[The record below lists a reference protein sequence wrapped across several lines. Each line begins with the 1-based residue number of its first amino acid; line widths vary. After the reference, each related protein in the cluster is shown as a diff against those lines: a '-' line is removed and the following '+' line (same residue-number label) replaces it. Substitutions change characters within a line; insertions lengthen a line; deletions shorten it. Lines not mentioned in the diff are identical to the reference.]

1 MTGKWP
7 PTGYTNPEPYTI
19 NDRLILVIA
28 LVLTLPTVTLIR
40 PIISDGTSAFT
51 EFGEVTGLVELPLL
65 YLLAVLAMSLGWLF
79 SSGVTIILI
88 HEGVHYLAGVVCGQD
103 PTFVWSEYL
112 GLKNPGIVIYETGTT
127 RAENMLMLAGPFI
140 ILTPLCAVV
149 MWSTSGML
157 SATAATMLA
166 INTVAS
172 CADLYNV
179 GRLVMMPR
187 GTLFANFDDGEGGL
201 DTEFVTPSE

>member
-1 MTGKWP
+1 MARLLSN
-7 PTGYTNPEPYTI
+7 PTGYTTLNLYTI
-19 NDRLILVIA
+19 YGRLILVIA
-28 LVLTLPTVTLIR
+28 LVLTQPTVTLIR
-40 PIISDGTSAFT
+40 PIISDGASAFT

-79 SSGVTIILI
+79 SSGGMIILI

-140 ILTPLCAVV
+140 VLTPLCAVV
-149 MWSTSGML
+149 MGPQAGCCPPLQLPCWQSILSRPAQTSTMS
-157 SATAATMLA
+157 
-166 INTVAS
+166 VA
-172 CADLYNV
+172 
-179 GRLVMMPR
+179 
-187 GTLFANFDDGEGGL
+187 
-201 DTEFVTPSE
+201 